1 VQLGETGDRGAKEK
15 PKRASLTNGLTESTV
30 TLEDAIK
37 LLELPR
43 EIGRHPDSGQS
54 VLAGLGRFGPY
65 VKHGDDYRSLAA
77 EDDLFTVDLDRAL
90 TLLAEPKK
98 AGRRQ
103 VVKRVIRTIEASDG
117 GTPLEVL
124 EGRYGP
130 YVTDGETNASIP
142 QGTDPSTLSLAD
154 ARGLIEARHGAA
166 PRRGRRGATPKRRAA
181 RAAGATAEGVAVERA
196 TAAGSK
202 SAPKTRATRK
212 PAASKTLR

>member
-1 VQLGETGDRGAKEK
+1 
-15 PKRASLTNGLTESTV
+15 
-30 TLEDAIK
+30 EDALK

-43 EIGRHPDSGQS
+43 EIGRHPDSGEP

-77 EDDLFTVDLDRAL
+77 EDDLFTVDLNRAL

-103 VVKRVIRTIEASDG
+103 VVKRVIRTIEATAG
-117 GTPLEVL
+117 GAPVEVV

-166 PRRGRRGATPKRRAA
+166 PRRGRRGTAKRRAA
-181 RAAGATAEGVAVERA
+181 RTAGAPAEEAVAV
-196 TAAGSK
+196 
-202 SAPKTRATRK
+202 
-212 PAASKTLR
+212 